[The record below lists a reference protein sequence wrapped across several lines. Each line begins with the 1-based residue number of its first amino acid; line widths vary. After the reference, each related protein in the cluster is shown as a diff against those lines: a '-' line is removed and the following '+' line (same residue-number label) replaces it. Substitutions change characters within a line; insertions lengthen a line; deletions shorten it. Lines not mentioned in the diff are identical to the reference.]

1 MIFFSYP
8 RYFSKKFL
16 EILLRKAFNLIKIRV
31 RRVSWIG
38 SPTHILHSG
47 VSFQACKTLLR
58 RAPYT
63 SKFSLFFFYMFK
75 MFFPFFYKY
84 FLKLFCVEISRRFI
98 PRFFRFEANEEE
110 SKRVHSRSF
119 LASPPKGY
127 FPAHNGNRSHQDKN
141 PKGFNDISQ
150 GEDFC
155 FKKDK
160 AKNVSRNKSHPK
172 QSQKRVKDSLSKR
185 RFLPSYFRF
194 LRHVNLPNFY
204 ISLGVFC
211 VDSKP
216 KKRVCHAF

>member
-8 RYFSKKFL
+8 LSFSNKFL
-16 EILLRKAFNLIKIRV
+16 EILLRNAFNLIKIRV

-38 SPTHILHSG
+38 SPIHIFHSRI
-47 VSFQACKTLLR
+47 SFQACKTPLR
-58 RAPYT
+58 RAPYRR
-63 SKFSLFFFYMFK
+63 KFSLFFFYMFK
-75 MFFPFFYKY
+75 IFFPFFYKY

-98 PRFFRFEANEEE
+98 PIFFRFEANKEK

-141 PKGFNDISQ
+141 PKGFNDTSQ
-150 GEDFC
+150 GKNFC

-172 QSQKRVKDSLSKR
+172 QHQERIEKSLSKR
-185 RFLPSYFRF
+185 RFLPSCFRF
-194 LRHVNLPNFY
+194 LRHVNLPNFFT
-204 ISLGVFC
+204 SLVCFLPE
-211 VDSKP
+211 SKP
-216 KKRVCHAF
+216 KKRVCYAF